1 MRTHLERTVRG
12 PTWIAGISI
21 CLLAAAGIV
30 AIVRSIPASY
40 AGIQDEGVLSARAAA
55 PSPSDDANS
64 KDTLAHPAPAVSSI
78 NRRSRTGCREC
89 GVIESMRRIEGVSDV
104 SGQHK
109 VDVEFVAGAVSGGA
123 IASNAAGGHGYEFTV
138 RFPDGSTM
146 VFNEATSRTWRPG
159 GRVVVIG
166 GSNALKS

>member
-1 MRTHLERTVRG
+1 MRTHLERAARV

-21 CLLAAAGIV
+21 CLLTAAGIV

-40 AGIQDEGVLSARAAA
+40 ASIQDEGVLSARAAA

-64 KDTLAHPAPAVSSI
+64 KDTLAHPAPAMSTI

-89 GVIESMRRIEGVSDV
+89 GVIESMRRIERAGDV
-104 SGQHK
+104 SGQHE
-109 VDVEFVAGAVSGGA
+109 VDVEFAGAVSGGA
-123 IASNAAGGHGYEFTV
+123 IVSNGAGGHGYEFTV
-138 RFPDGSTM
+138 RFHDGSTM

-166 GSNALKS
+166 GSSALKS

>member
-1 MRTHLERTVRG
+1 MRTHLERTARV
-12 PTWIAGISI
+12 PTWIAGVSI

-40 AGIQDEGVLSARAAA
+40 ASIPDTGALSTHVTA
-55 PSPSDDANS
+55 PSRSDDANS
-64 KDTLAHPAPAVSSI
+64 KDTLAYLAPAVTTI
-78 NRRSRTGCREC
+78 NRRSRAGCREC
-89 GVIESMRRIEGVSDV
+89 GVIESMRRFERASDV
-104 SGQHK
+104 SEQHK
-109 VDVEFVAGAVSGGA
+109 VEVEFAGAVSGRA
-123 IASNAAGGHGYEFTV
+123 IASNGAGGHGYEFTV
-138 RFPDGSTM
+138 RFHDGSTM